1 MKSFSV
7 PAFLAVVLVVLPLQ
21 GAGKKQFGEAADP
34 KAGKVRLADLV
45 AKPSAYDKKTVVID
59 GHYAG
64 ACGDGD
70 YFFVD
75 GEEVI
80 EFVFPSDEVTS
91 LKKGTPVRLFGT
103 VVVHHREG
111 GQASVGVEGR
121 GLEVRE

>member
-1 MKSFSV
+1 MKHLKV
-7 PAFLAVVLVVLPLQ
+7 IAFLAVLVVVLPLAA
-21 GAGKKQFGEAADP
+21 AGKKQFGEVADA
-34 KAGKVRLADLV
+34 KAQKVKLAELV
-45 AKPSAYDKKTVVID
+45 AKPADYDKKTVVID
-59 GHYAG
+59 GNYAG

-80 EFVFPSDEVTS
+80 EFVFPTEEITT

-103 VVVHHREG
+103 VVVHRREG
-111 GQASVGVEGR
+111 GETHVGVEGR